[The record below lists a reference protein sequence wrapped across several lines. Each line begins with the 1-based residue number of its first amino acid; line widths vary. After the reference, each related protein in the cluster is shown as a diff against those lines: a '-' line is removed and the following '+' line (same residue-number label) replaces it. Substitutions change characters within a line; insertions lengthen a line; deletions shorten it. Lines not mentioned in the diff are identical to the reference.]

1 MKVYPRAA
9 LRRMFSSVAIDLSR
23 TYFDPFVDKLA
34 ARVESAGGGNSAA
47 GQLRRMDTKVSS
59 AANNGVEDAETAEG
73 FWRSSLGGV
82 EQCSWL
88 AFEGAL
94 RTFLA
99 DDPATLEAVLV
110 PLEGAVCDYSSGKR
124 IGGGT
129 VNFSALAATF
139 AGGNFKDTLR
149 AMASEA
155 SAAEVV
161 FDIVVRVP
169 VTSTQG
175 KSSNKDYVV
184 DDERSTSFVMVK
196 SSDTLARVRQTIVDA
211 FISDD
216 VGVDEDSDAD
226 SDSGL
231 DFLGEGNFSF
241 VFQVG
246 AGKSGKTSGAVHWT
260 RARRQQERRVTAV
273 GLTNL
278 SVIEDD
284 KTMNIDRRE
293 EQAKPKEKPKAPA
306 EGSFQSRYTS
316 SASVGEDEDEL
327 EDSSGVQIV
336 KNPVEFA
343 LAAGV
348 LHQAKVRAAEALTTS
363 DVMADKTLSYAL
375 GAAVAAR
382 GGSEQAAM
390 LCKAA
395 QELKENPKSIV
406 AQANLI
412 SALPDDVGAAVAAG
426 GPGAASAAADAALMA
441 AADLASPLADLK
453 AKVLRAH
460 RGKSAPSDGLGGK
473 RERVVVLGGGFAGCT
488 AAAKLD
494 RHPNLHVTLVDTKE

>member
-1 MKVYPRAA
+1 
-9 LRRMFSSVAIDLSR
+9 
-23 TYFDPFVDKLA
+23 
-34 ARVESAGGGNSAA
+34 
-47 GQLRRMDTKVSS
+47 
-59 AANNGVEDAETAEG
+59 
-73 FWRSSLGGV
+73 
-82 EQCSWL
+82 
-88 AFEGAL
+88 
-94 RTFLA
+94 
-99 DDPATLEAVLV
+99 
-110 PLEGAVCDYSSGKR
+110 
-124 IGGGT
+124 

-161 FDIVVRVP
+161 FDIIVRVP
-169 VTSTQG
+169 VKGSG
-175 KSSNKDYVV
+175 SNKEYAV

-196 SSDTLARVRQTIVDA
+196 SSDTLARVRQTVVDA
-211 FISDD
+211 FMGDD
-216 VGVDEDSDAD
+216 YGAEDGSDAD

-231 DFLGEGNFSF
+231 DFLGEGKFSF

-278 SVIEDD
+278 SVVEDD
-284 KTMNIDRRE
+284 KATTIDRRWD
-293 EQAKPKEKPKAPA
+293 QAKPKEKAPA
-306 EGSFQSRYTS
+306 EGSSQSRYTAANG
-316 SASVGEDEDEL
+316 SASERSEDEDDLGEQVVSNP
-327 EDSSGVQIV
+327 EGVAV
-336 KNPVEFA
+336 A
-343 LAAGV
+343 TGV
-348 LHQAKVRAAEALTTS
+348 LHQARVRAAEALTTS
-363 DVMADKTLSYAL
+363 DVMADKTLSFAL

-395 QELKENPKSIV
+395 QELKENPKSAV

-426 GPGAASAAADAALMA
+426 GPGAAAAAADAALLA
-441 AADLASPLADLK
+441 AENLASPLADLK
-453 AKVLRAH
+453 AKVRRAH
-460 RGKSAPSDGLGGK
+460 KGKSAPSDGLGGK

>member
-1 MKVYPRAA
+1 M
-9 LRRMFSSVAIDLSR
+9 
-23 TYFDPFVDKLA
+23 
-34 ARVESAGGGNSAA
+34 
-47 GQLRRMDTKVSS
+47 
-59 AANNGVEDAETAEG
+59 
-73 FWRSSLGGV
+73 
-82 EQCSWL
+82 
-88 AFEGAL
+88 
-94 RTFLA
+94 
-99 DDPATLEAVLV
+99 
-110 PLEGAVCDYSSGKR
+110 
-124 IGGGT
+124 
-129 VNFSALAATF
+129 NFSALAATF

-161 FDIVVRVP
+161 FDIIVRVP
-169 VTSTQG
+169 VKGSG
-175 KSSNKDYVV
+175 SNKEYAV

-196 SSDTLARVRQTIVDA
+196 SSDTLARVRQTVVDA
-211 FISDD
+211 FMGDD
-216 VGVDEDSDAD
+216 YGAEDGSDAD

-231 DFLGEGNFSF
+231 DFLGEGKFSF

-278 SVIEDD
+278 SVVEDD
-284 KTMNIDRRE
+284 KATTIDRRWD
-293 EQAKPKEKPKAPA
+293 QAKPKEKAPA
-306 EGSFQSRYTS
+306 EGSSQSRYTAANG
-316 SASVGEDEDEL
+316 SASERSEDEDDLGEQVVSNP
-327 EDSSGVQIV
+327 EGVAV
-336 KNPVEFA
+336 A
-343 LAAGV
+343 TGV
-348 LHQAKVRAAEALTTS
+348 LHQARVRAAEALTTS
-363 DVMADKTLSYAL
+363 DVMADKTLSFAL

-395 QELKENPKSIV
+395 QELKENPKSAV

-426 GPGAASAAADAALMA
+426 GPGAAAAAADAALLA
-441 AADLASPLADLK
+441 AENLASPLADLK
-453 AKVLRAH
+453 AKVRRAH
-460 RGKSAPSDGLGGK
+460 KGKSAPSDGLGGK

>member
-1 MKVYPRAA
+1 MKIRPRAA

-23 TYFDPFVDKLA
+23 TYFDAFVDKLA
-34 ARVESAGGGNSAA
+34 ARVDSAGGGNSAA
-47 GQLRRMDTKVSS
+47 GQLRRMDNKTLSPDK
-59 AANNGVEDAETAEG
+59 NIQEIKTAED
-73 FWRSSLGGV
+73 FWQSSLGGL
-82 EQCSWL
+82 EQCTWI

-99 DDPATLEAVLV
+99 DDPTTVEAVLG
-110 PLEGAVCDYSSGKR
+110 PLEGAICDHSGASR
-124 IGGGT
+124 ISGGT

-139 AGGNFKDTLR
+139 AGGNFNDTLR
-149 AMASEA
+149 AMASES
-155 SAAEVV
+155 SAADIV

-175 KSSNKDYVV
+175 KSSNKDYLV

-196 SSDTLARVRQTIVDA
+196 SSDTLARVRQTIIDA
-211 FISDD
+211 FKDD
-216 VGVDEDSDAD
+216 DIIADASTDSE

-231 DFLGEGNFSF
+231 EFLGEGNFSF

-278 SVIEDD
+278 SIVEDG
-284 KTMNIDRRE
+284 KGVGVNRRWD
-293 EQAKPKEKPKAPA
+293 QSKPKEKAPA
-306 EGSFQSRYTS
+306 EGSFQSRYT
-316 SASVGEDEDEL
+316 ASGSGSERSDEDDASSQMSL
-327 EDSSGVQIV
+327 EDNVHLV
-336 KNPVEFA
+336 DNPDEFA
-343 LAAGV
+343 LANGV

-363 DVMADKTLSYAL
+363 DILAELRDNPNAVIAPVNHGQSAKSSTDSAHFADF
-375 GAAVAAR
+375 
-382 GGSEQAAM
+382 
-390 LCKAA
+390 
-395 QELKENPKSIV
+395 
-406 AQANLI
+406 
-412 SALPDDVGAAVAAG
+412 
-426 GPGAASAAADAALMA
+426 
-441 AADLASPLADLK
+441 ASPRGDFKSNLM
-453 AKVLRAH
+453 RAH
-460 RGKSAPSDGLGGK
+460 RGKSAPSDGVGGK

>member
-1 MKVYPRAA
+1 
-9 LRRMFSSVAIDLSR
+9 
-23 TYFDPFVDKLA
+23 
-34 ARVESAGGGNSAA
+34 
-47 GQLRRMDTKVSS
+47 
-59 AANNGVEDAETAEG
+59 
-73 FWRSSLGGV
+73 
-82 EQCSWL
+82 
-88 AFEGAL
+88 
-94 RTFLA
+94 
-99 DDPATLEAVLV
+99 
-110 PLEGAVCDYSSGKR
+110 
-124 IGGGT
+124 
-129 VNFSALAATF
+129 
-139 AGGNFKDTLR
+139 
-149 AMASEA
+149 
-155 SAAEVV
+155 
-161 FDIVVRVP
+161 
-169 VTSTQG
+169 
-175 KSSNKDYVV
+175 
-184 DDERSTSFVMVK
+184 
-196 SSDTLARVRQTIVDA
+196 VRQTVVDA
-211 FISDD
+211 FMGDD
-216 VGVDEDSDAD
+216 YGAEDGSDAD
-226 SDSGL
+226 IDSGL
-231 DFLGEGNFSF
+231 DFLGEGKFSF

-260 RARRQQERRVTAV
+260 RARRQQERRVTAI

-278 SVIEDD
+278 SVVEDD
-284 KTMNIDRRE
+284 KAASIDRRD
-293 EQAKPKEKPKAPA
+293 EQEKPKETAKVPA

-316 SASVGEDEDEL
+316 SAPMGGDEDDL
-327 EDSSGVQIV
+327 DDSGGVQTV

-363 DVMADKTLSYAL
+363 DVMADKTLSFAL

-426 GPGAASAAADAALMA
+426 GPGAASAAADAALLA

-453 AKVLRAH
+453 AKVIRAH

-473 RERVVVLGGGFAGCT
+473 QERVVVLGGGFAGCT